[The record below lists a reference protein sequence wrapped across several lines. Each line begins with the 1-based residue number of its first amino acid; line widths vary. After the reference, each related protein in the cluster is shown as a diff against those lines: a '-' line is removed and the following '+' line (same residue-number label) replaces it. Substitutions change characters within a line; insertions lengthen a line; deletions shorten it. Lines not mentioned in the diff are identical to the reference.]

1 MCKIYFFF
9 WNQKQSKICSTKPKL
24 IYWPHTI
31 KFDTCQ
37 NLGGRH
43 PLHTISVPIALA
55 PLFGERKLVIIACC
69 LVFSPPSESLVG
81 WALVSQHFPVMRCMM
96 KQMVAEQS
104 KDSLKVPLPKRV
116 RGVCECA
123 VWWVMQSYQAVIWV
137 LIGSRAASRCL
148 QLQPSLLHYN
158 YTLCLADWQLLNYKW
173 IPCTWIKTKFSA
185 NPSPACS
192 LGDGSRYT
200 RAWNKPSRRFHKTT
214 EEVPTRAFSWLKVPT
229 SAFTFKILLK
239 TLCFAKIGS
248 LMQRT

>member
-1 MCKIYFFF
+1 
-9 WNQKQSKICSTKPKL
+9 
-24 IYWPHTI
+24 
-31 KFDTCQ
+31 
-37 NLGGRH
+37 
-43 PLHTISVPIALA
+43 
-55 PLFGERKLVIIACC
+55 
-69 LVFSPPSESLVG
+69 
-81 WALVSQHFPVMRCMM
+81 MRCMM

-104 KDSLKVPLPKRV
+104 KDSSKTHCQREWVESVPVQCGELCRV
-116 RGVCECA
+116 IRRWSECWLDLEPPPGVCSC
-123 VWWVMQSYQAVIWV
+123 S
-137 LIGSRAASRCL
+137 
-148 QLQPSLLHYN
+148 PLLHYN

-214 EEVPTRAFSWLKVPT
+214 EEVPTRAFSWMKVPT
-229 SAFTFKILLK
+229 SAFIFKILLK